1 MAKGEREEDRESV
14 HDSDLLVFTFF
25 NLLPENSI

>member
-14 HDSDLLVFTFF
+14 YDSDLLVFTFF
-25 NLLPENSI
+25 NLSLENSI